1 MAVFKDITHIT
12 NFSEYLPLL
21 NSCLTVELLLL
32 FILYSNSI
40 NSSHLKKW
48 YQTYKLNALIIDV
61 FVLLI
66 FLVKTVLFYKYA
78 FSSFNI
84 LKFIGLAIYFQLF
97 NESWFYLLLLNI
109 PYGYNNLIDYFKNYT
124 KEFGLAA
131 HIGYSCMM
139 IFVAMLSSHIS
150 LYSYNI
156 NIIIFIITTYLLS
169 ILINI

>member
-1 MAVFKDITHIT
+1 MAVFKDITHIN

-21 NSCLTVELLLL
+21 NSCLIVELLLVV
-32 FILYSNSI
+32 ILYNKLI
-40 NSSHLKKW
+40 NSFHLKKW
-48 YQTYKLNALIIDV
+48 YQTYNLSALIIDV

-66 FLVKTVLFYKYA
+66 FLVKTVFFYRYF

-84 LKFIGLAIYFQLF
+84 LKFIGLAIFFQLF
-97 NESWFYLLLLNI
+97 NETWFHILIRNI

-124 KEFGLAA
+124 KEFGLTA

-150 LYSYNI
+150 FYSYNI
-156 NIIIFIITTYLLS
+156 NIIIFIIVSYLLS

>member
-1 MAVFKDITHIT
+1 MVVFKDITHIN

-21 NSCLTVELLLL
+21 NSCLIVELLLL
-32 FILYSNSI
+32 FILYSKLI
-40 NSSHLKKW
+40 NSFHLKKW
-48 YQTYKLNALIIDV
+48 YQTYNISALIIDV

-66 FLVKTVLFYKYA
+66 FLVKTVFFYRYF

-84 LKFIGLAIYFQLF
+84 LKFIGLAIFFQLF
-97 NESWFYLLLLNI
+97 NETWFLILIKHI

-150 LYSYNI
+150 FYSYNI
-156 NIIIFIITTYLLS
+156 NIIIFITVIYLLS
-169 ILINI
+169 ILVNI

>member
-1 MAVFKDITHIT
+1 MVVFKDITHIN

-21 NSCLTVELLLL
+21 NSCLIVELLLII
-32 FILYSNSI
+32 ILYSNSI
-40 NSSHLKKW
+40 NSFHLKKW
-48 YQTYKLNALIIDV
+48 YQTYKINALIIDV

-78 FSSFNI
+78 FSKFNI

-109 PYGYNNLIDYFKNYT
+109 PYGYNNLLDYFKKYT
-124 KEFGLAA
+124 EELGFIS
-131 HIGYSCMM
+131 HIGYSGMM

-150 LYSYNI
+150 FYSYNI
-156 NIIIFIITTYLLS
+156 NIIIFITVLYLLS